1 MYLLKP
7 MRKEGTDACLIAHRA
22 SFMASKKGTHHLLC
36 LASIVATAA
45 ANTLSTKAPRGNA
58 YMCEVTH
65 MLQPW
70 TYHGFHMHGWSAHTH
85 TVHETRYIDYKPQTT
100 TIFLVKSTSFL
111 ICAWHEWDEL
121 KVARHTHKSTY
132 ILNFIQSLIFTK
144 PSLKVSVYL
153 RLREGSSAP
162 QGVIQRGMSV
172 PDINSQKPTTQNCR
186 NVGNVFLLFVASPS
200 QTLSS
205 VVPRSI
211 TLVSGQIMN
220 AGQ

>member
-1 MYLLKP
+1 
-7 MRKEGTDACLIAHRA
+7 
-22 SFMASKKGTHHLLC
+22 MA
-36 LASIVATAA
+36 
-45 ANTLSTKAPRGNA
+45 P
-58 YMCEVTH
+58 
-65 MLQPW
+65 
-70 TYHGFHMHGWSAHTH
+70 
-85 TVHETRYIDYKPQTT
+85 
-100 TIFLVKSTSFL
+100 
-111 ICAWHEWDEL
+111 
-121 KVARHTHKSTY
+121 HTHKSTY